1 MAAASPAY
9 LEIITSLA
17 AGTTPA
23 ALISFRPSPEAQRR
37 VSELIARRHE
47 GAISAEGSRAGR
59 LSRAGTCA
67 DNGQGSR
74 PPAYRSCLVTSVSDA
89 WWQGAPSAISIAN
102 ILGGACPA
110 VHGAGRAAGRSRGR
124 SRRLERKGEEGGQ
137 AKKGERH

>member
-9 LEIITSLA
+9 PEIINSLA

-74 PPAYRSCLVTSVSDA
+74 PPAYRSCIVTSVSDA
-89 WWQGAPSAISIAN
+89 WWQSAPSAISIVN
-102 ILGGACPA
+102 IPAGGRPP
-110 VHGAGRAAGRSRGR
+110 VHGAATAAGRP
-124 SRRLERKGEEGGQ
+124 
-137 AKKGERH
+137 

>member
-9 LEIITSLA
+9 PEIINSLA

-59 LSRAGTCA
+59 LSRAETCGDRA
-67 DNGQGSR
+67 GGAP
-74 PPAYRSCLVTSVSDA
+74 PPAYRSCIVTSVSAA
-89 WWQGAPSAISIAN
+89 WCQSAPSAISIVN

-110 VHGAGRAAGRSRGR
+110 VQ
-124 SRRLERKGEEGGQ
+124 E
-137 AKKGERH
+137 

>member
-9 LEIITSLA
+9 LEIINSLA

-67 DNGQGSR
+67 DNAQGSR

-89 WWQGAPSAISIAN
+89 WWQGAPSAISN
-102 ILGGACPA
+102 REHPRRRLP
-110 VHGAGRAAGRSRGR
+110 GRSGGR
-124 SRRLERKGEEGGQ
+124 SGRLERKGEEGGQ

>member
-9 LEIITSLA
+9 PEIINSLA

-89 WWQGAPSAISIAN
+89 WWQGAASAISIVKHPRRR
-102 ILGGACPA
+102 L
-110 VHGAGRAAGRSRGR
+110 AGRSGGR
-124 SRRLERKGEEGGQ
+124 SGGLERKGGR
-137 AKKGERH
+137 KRPR